1 MRCASRG
8 SAKPADWW
16 AEMASSLPA
25 VVLRWFLPGTL
36 RHTPQGLEHTCDGL
50 RDAAPH
56 YALAVKRAWASTAG
70 SLDADHWAIVTRAVG
85 RPSTQVA
92 SAVARVL
99 LR

>member
-36 RHTPQGLEHTCDGL
+36 RHTPQGLEHTCDAL